1 MARYIVLFNYTD
13 QGIKNI
19 TETIGRSEAVA
30 KMAKKMGASAQS
42 FYWTSGA
49 YDGVLMLDAPD
60 DTTAAALLTKV
71 GSLGNVHTHTLR
83 AFDAAEMKAIL
94 AKAQ

>member
-1 MARYIVLFNYTD
+1 MARYIVLFNFTD

-19 TETIGRSEAVA
+19 SETIGRSEAVA
-30 KMAKKMGASAQS
+30 KMAKKMGGTAQA

-49 YDGVLMLDAPD
+49 YDGALMLDAPD
-60 DTTAAALLTKV
+60 DATAAALLVKV

-94 AKAQ
+94 DKGN